1 MPAKRNIQI
10 LKHLHLEILE
20 LVRINFQ
27 LLMLKPIVTITI
39 PCNEPITAKAY
50 HIFACWKLSW
60 LDKSKIDVV
69 VLGAM

>member
-1 MPAKRNIQI
+1 MS
-10 LKHLHLEILE
+10 
-20 LVRINFQ
+20 
-27 LLMLKPIVTITI
+27 ITI